1 MWESGPQPLAPGT
14 QTLAPGRLPPLG
26 FRSLPPGPCATRDPV
41 PCILRRWKR
50 GEPRKLLRMELR
62 RLLQAAPP
70 TPPPGLG
77 GGVVPGVPVG
87 LARGV
92 CRGECKGVPPEERGE
107 PGGPGRGVE
116 RALGG
121 GGCSPAPPPLGPR
134 EGSVCVLEV
143 GEPPPRASSPA
154 PGSGEKEKTGLCEGE
169 EEGEAGLQLP
179 VGSKRPTHTDSGR
192 RARCMLDLVVLLSLP
207 PLNVR
212 EARIF
217 PVMFTAAK
225 PAVTGAQ

>member
-1 MWESGPQPLAPGT
+1 
-14 QTLAPGRLPPLG
+14 
-26 FRSLPPGPCATRDPV
+26 
-41 PCILRRWKR
+41 
-50 GEPRKLLRMELR
+50 MELR

-143 GEPPPRASSPA
+143 GEPPPRASSPV
-154 PGSGEKEKTGLCEGE
+154 GSGEKENTGLCRAVKLSERVDYNSQDTLG
-169 EEGEAGLQLP
+169 APQAR
-179 VGSKRPTHTDSGR
+179 VHTHTHSQGCTPKHDGTCSPIISPTR
-192 RARCMLDLVVLLSLP
+192 PPQPPLLSWGQGLF
-207 PLNVR
+207 LSCSGTVN
-212 EARIF
+212 
-217 PVMFTAAK
+217 
-225 PAVTGAQ
+225 PAVTRTE

>member
-1 MWESGPQPLAPGT
+1 M
-14 QTLAPGRLPPLG
+14 GREPEQDGHVLQVSSSSKAGSWPPLSTPAPQLRIPFTG
-26 FRSLPPGPCATRDPV
+26 SQNLRGQPSSGRSLGTSCSAHPPSPLWGSAGGAPSPGVPEETV

-154 PGSGEKEKTGLCEGE
+154 PGSGEKEKTGLCG
-169 EEGEAGLQLP
+169 GAG
-179 VGSKRPTHTDSGR
+179 R
-192 RARCMLDLVVLLSLP
+192 
-207 PLNVR
+207 
-212 EARIF
+212 
-217 PVMFTAAK
+217 
-225 PAVTGAQ
+225 

>member
-1 MWESGPQPLAPGT
+1 
-14 QTLAPGRLPPLG
+14 
-26 FRSLPPGPCATRDPV
+26 
-41 PCILRRWKR
+41 
-50 GEPRKLLRMELR
+50 MELR

-179 VGSKRPTHTDSGR
+179 VGSRRPSHPNSGR
-192 RARCMLDLVVLLSLP
+192 RARCMLDLIVLLSGP
-207 PLNVR
+207 QCQGS
-212 EARIF
+212 EDF
-217 PVMFTAAK
+217 SCPVHRCK
-225 PAVTGAQ
+225 PSSDWCTVGAQLAAVK

>member
-1 MWESGPQPLAPGT
+1 
-14 QTLAPGRLPPLG
+14 
-26 FRSLPPGPCATRDPV
+26 
-41 PCILRRWKR
+41 
-50 GEPRKLLRMELR
+50 MELR

-154 PGSGEKEKTGLCEGE
+154 PGSGEKEKTGLCERVEMGE
-169 EEGEAGLQLP
+169 MADYNSQEALGAS
-179 VGSKRPTHTDSGR
+179 VSHAHRGGH
-192 RARCMLDLVVLLSLP
+192 RCTLELVVHYFRLP
-207 PLNVR
+207 NHIVKGTGTFSIML
-212 EARIF
+212 
-217 PVMFTAAK
+217 TALR
-225 PAVTGAQ
+225 PSTVTGHGRDSLSFC

>member
-1 MWESGPQPLAPGT
+1 
-14 QTLAPGRLPPLG
+14 
-26 FRSLPPGPCATRDPV
+26 
-41 PCILRRWKR
+41 
-50 GEPRKLLRMELR
+50 MELR

-92 CRGECKGVPPEERGE
+92 CRGECKGVPPEERGD

-134 EGSVCVLEV
+134 EGRVCVLEV
-143 GEPPPRASSPA
+143 GEPPPRASSPV
-154 PGSGEKEKTGLCEGE
+154 GSGEKEKTGLC
-169 EEGEAGLQLP
+169 
-179 VGSKRPTHTDSGR
+179 
-192 RARCMLDLVVLLSLP
+192 RAV
-207 PLNVR
+207 
-212 EARIF
+212 E
-217 PVMFTAAK
+217 
-225 PAVTGAQ
+225 

>member
-1 MWESGPQPLAPGT
+1 MSALMLLRGLSFSTRNICSSLSKEMKFPNQERFASSGEDSGVKLDISSAVGT
-14 QTLAPGRLPPLG
+14 
-26 FRSLPPGPCATRDPV
+26 
-41 PCILRRWKR
+41 CILRRWKR
-50 GEPRKLLRMELR
+50 GEPRKLLRMELS

-107 PGGPGRGVE
+107 PGGPGKGVE

-143 GEPPPRASSPA
+143 GEPPPLASSPA
-154 PGSGEKEKTGLCEGE
+154 PGSGEKEKTGLCRKAGPSDNLDYNFPEGI
-169 EEGEAGLQLP
+169 
-179 VGSKRPTHTDSGR
+179 VIWD
-192 RARCMLDLVVLLSLP
+192 
-207 PLNVR
+207 
-212 EARIF
+212 
-217 PVMFTAAK
+217 
-225 PAVTGAQ
+225 

>member
-1 MWESGPQPLAPGT
+1 
-14 QTLAPGRLPPLG
+14 
-26 FRSLPPGPCATRDPV
+26 
-41 PCILRRWKR
+41 
-50 GEPRKLLRMELR
+50 MELS

-107 PGGPGRGVE
+107 PGGPGKGVE

-143 GEPPPRASSPA
+143 GEPPPLASSPA
-154 PGSGEKEKTGLCEGE
+154 PGSGEKEKTGLCG
-169 EEGEAGLQLP
+169 GVGPGMSSDYNFQDALEA
-179 VGSKRPTHTDSGR
+179 
-192 RARCMLDLVVLLSLP
+192 LL
-207 PLNVR
+207 
-212 EARIF
+212 A
-217 PVMFTAAK
+217 
-225 PAVTGAQ
+225 

>member
-1 MWESGPQPLAPGT
+1 
-14 QTLAPGRLPPLG
+14 
-26 FRSLPPGPCATRDPV
+26 
-41 PCILRRWKR
+41 
-50 GEPRKLLRMELR
+50 MELR
-62 RLLQAAPP
+62 RLRQAAPP

-143 GEPPPRASSPA
+143 GEPPPRASSPV
-154 PGSGEKEKTGLCEGE
+154 PGSGEKEKTGLCEQMQTGE
-169 EEGEAGLQLP
+169 DYLYQ
-179 VGSKRPTHTDSGR
+179 
-192 RARCMLDLVVLLSLP
+192 VVLGDPHRACS
-207 PLNVR
+207 
-212 EARIF
+212 
-217 PVMFTAAK
+217 
-225 PAVTGAQ
+225 

>member
-1 MWESGPQPLAPGT
+1 
-14 QTLAPGRLPPLG
+14 
-26 FRSLPPGPCATRDPV
+26 
-41 PCILRRWKR
+41 
-50 GEPRKLLRMELR
+50 MELR

-154 PGSGEKEKTGLCEGE
+154 PGSGEKEKTGLCGRGE
-169 EEGEAGLQLP
+169 PGEMVDYNSQEPRNPICPYSG
-179 VGSKRPTHTDSGR
+179 GS
-192 RARCMLDLVVLLSLP
+192 RCMPELVVQLLP
-207 PLNVR
+207 PATHLVR
-212 EARIF
+212 GTGTFSITF
-217 PVMFTAAK
+217 
-225 PAVTGAQ
+225 PAVAQ

>member
-1 MWESGPQPLAPGT
+1 
-14 QTLAPGRLPPLG
+14 
-26 FRSLPPGPCATRDPV
+26 
-41 PCILRRWKR
+41 
-50 GEPRKLLRMELR
+50 MELS
-62 RLLQAAPP
+62 RLRQAAPP

-92 CRGECKGVPPEERGE
+92 CRGECNGVPPEERGE

-154 PGSGEKEKTGLCEGE
+154 PGSGEKEKTGLCGGGE
-169 EEGEAGLQLP
+169 PGERVDYNSPEAVGARLAHTRTEAAPMHAGACSPPHPPQTRCRAQGLILP
-179 VGSKRPTHTDSGR
+179 CS
-192 RARCMLDLVVLLSLP
+192 
-207 PLNVR
+207 PL
-212 EARIF
+212 
-217 PVMFTAAK
+217 
-225 PAVTGAQ
+225 